1 MSPVEVLALSDA
13 EDPLAP
19 LELPLA
25 GAPMVNEPALDD
37 PTLEPAGAAA
47 GAATAGPNS
56 APPLSVEAL
65 RTAAEPQAAAVARV
79 TMLIVLSRISRAF
92 MGHLTRLSCTP

>member
-1 MSPVEVLALSDA
+1 MSPAEVSALSDA

-19 LELPLA
+19 LELRLA
-25 GAPMVNEPALDD
+25 GAPMVSEPALDD

-47 GAATAGPNS
+47 GTTAGPNA
-56 APPLSVEAL
+56 APPLSVAAL